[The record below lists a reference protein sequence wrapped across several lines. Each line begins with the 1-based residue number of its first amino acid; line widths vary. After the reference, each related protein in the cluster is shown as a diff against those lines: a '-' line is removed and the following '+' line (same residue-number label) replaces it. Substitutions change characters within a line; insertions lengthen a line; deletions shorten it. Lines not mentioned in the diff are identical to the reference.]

1 MHDEFLNQRLDGT
14 IDIIEM
20 LSAIMIL
27 FLVSQRSYVNAKYK
41 ILSILLDEFY
51 KMLDCDTIVTL
62 QQNECHSAS
71 YKTSVIYYFFV
82 RHCQNLRIFSYVN
95 GF

>member
-41 ILSILLDEFY
+41 ILSILLDEIY
-51 KMLDCDTIVTL
+51 KMLDCDTSWLGHAPTERVSQCVL
-62 QQNECHSAS
+62 
-71 YKTSVIYYFFV
+71 
-82 RHCQNLRIFSYVN
+82 
-95 GF
+95 

>member
-27 FLVSQRSYVNAKYK
+27 FLVSQRSYCERK
-41 ILSILLDEFY
+41 I
-51 KMLDCDTIVTL
+51 
-62 QQNECHSAS
+62 
-71 YKTSVIYYFFV
+71 
-82 RHCQNLRIFSYVN
+82 
-95 GF
+95 